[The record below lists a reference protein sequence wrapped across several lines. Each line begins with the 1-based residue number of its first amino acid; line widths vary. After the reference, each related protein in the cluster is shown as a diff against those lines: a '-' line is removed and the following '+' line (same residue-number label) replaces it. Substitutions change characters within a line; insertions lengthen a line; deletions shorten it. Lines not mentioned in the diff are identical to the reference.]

1 MFNKESNMK
10 GNTGVLTFI
19 FDGAVSNMKVSI
31 PVLPFIFDFLLN
43 KSGPFE
49 KYRQNLFYFCLRPRF
64 VQQEIEYEG

>member
-43 KSGPFE
+43 KSGP
-49 KYRQNLFYFCLRPRF
+49 
-64 VQQEIEYEG
+64 